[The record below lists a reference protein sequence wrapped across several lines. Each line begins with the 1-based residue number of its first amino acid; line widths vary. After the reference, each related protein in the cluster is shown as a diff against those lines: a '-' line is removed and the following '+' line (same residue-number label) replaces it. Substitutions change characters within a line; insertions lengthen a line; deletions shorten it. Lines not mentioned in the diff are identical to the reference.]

1 MKAKGLQAS
10 TPPSRFTNLRWWLCD
25 LFLALVA
32 HWPMVA
38 VSAAD
43 GQSLIVGLRKAGL
56 SSVCTV
62 TAPAKKKMHM
72 TDVAMA
78 IAVVHEV

>member
-1 MKAKGLQAS
+1 
-10 TPPSRFTNLRWWLCD
+10 
-25 LFLALVA
+25 
-32 HWPMVA
+32 MVA